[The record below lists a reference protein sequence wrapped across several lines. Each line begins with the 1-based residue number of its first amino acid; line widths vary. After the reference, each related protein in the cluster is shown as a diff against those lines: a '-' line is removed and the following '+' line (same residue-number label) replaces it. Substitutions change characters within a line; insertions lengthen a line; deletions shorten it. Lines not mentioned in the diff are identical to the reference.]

1 MEIKRDT
8 NDAKG
13 AHVRV
18 TPQVRD
24 ELNAI
29 VKEQGLESQC
39 DAIVLGL
46 KRLKQ
51 ASSGIP
57 EKEHA
62 VKEITE
68 LLGRIVDIV
77 ENCFYVI
84 SDAKADYKAKA
95 DALENDYSHEISRL
109 EDENHELRQR
119 CSSYENIFKIMGIK
133 PAIEGKITLS
143 DASATCPSEASGPSE
158 QGHDIANTQPQ
169 EKVPD
174 KNLKD

>member
-95 DALENDYSHEISRL
+95 DALENDYSQEISRL

-133 PAIEGKITLS
+133 PASAGKLPDSDVLS
-143 DASATCPSEASGPSE
+143 NCPSEASGPSE
-158 QGHDIANTQPQ
+158 QADGNANSQKKETG
-169 EKVPD
+169 
-174 KNLKD
+174 KNSKTT